1 MRRLVFCLLIAATMP
16 SLAADVVQPDPAL
29 VSVTG
34 EGTVAAA
41 PDMVTVTVGVVTQ
54 ADAAADALAA
64 NNSAM
69 ARLNDVLDGFEIAD
83 GDRRTSN
90 FNVSPQYDRRSNDGR
105 APEISSYEVS
115 NQLAIRYRDIERLGE
130 LLDAVVAAGSNRVN
144 GLTFG
149 NVDSATY
156 MDEARQLA
164 VENALHKARLYAEAA
179 GGRVG
184 RVVSISEGGGPQ
196 PRPLAGRMMMA
207 EAAAVPISAGENEY
221 RAVVSVVLELE

>member
-90 FNVSPQYDRRSNDGR
+90 FNVSPQYDRRSIDGR
-105 APEISSYEVS
+105 APEISSYVVS
-115 NQLAIRYRDIERLGE
+115 NPLAIRYRVFERLGE
-130 LLDAVVAAGSNRVN
+130 LL
-144 GLTFG
+144 
-149 NVDSATY
+149 
-156 MDEARQLA
+156 
-164 VENALHKARLYAEAA
+164 
-179 GGRVG
+179 
-184 RVVSISEGGGPQ
+184 
-196 PRPLAGRMMMA
+196 
-207 EAAAVPISAGENEY
+207 
-221 RAVVSVVLELE
+221 